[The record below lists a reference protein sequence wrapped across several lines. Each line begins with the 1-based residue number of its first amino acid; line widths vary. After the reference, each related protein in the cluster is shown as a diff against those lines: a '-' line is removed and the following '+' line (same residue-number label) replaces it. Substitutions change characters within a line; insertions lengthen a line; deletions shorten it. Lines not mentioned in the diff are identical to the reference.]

1 MTDRFAKFQTQQ
13 LKLSKRTS
21 RHGGMIH
28 DPDVYFSY
36 NMNRRL
42 KQMTSMDVIVII
54 RPAAVDMGE
63 CVSFLRASNIAGETH
78 QF

>member
-1 MTDRFAKFQTQQ
+1 
-13 LKLSKRTS
+13 
-21 RHGGMIH
+21 MIH

-63 CVSFLRASNIAGETH
+63 RRSLLCASNIA
-78 QF
+78 